1 MSSSI
6 SSSNPWRRFFRL
18 AAGTTAVLVAVV
30 YAFVVVVDPFDTL
43 PLSPPL
49 DRVPVASNARFAF
62 PSLARSSRF
71 DSALFGTS
79 TSRLLRPAA
88 LDPLFGTRMAN
99 LSMNDATVYE
109 QARLIEVFLKA
120 HPAPK
125 VFMLGLDVRWCV
137 TGDSY
142 QKLTPRPFP
151 EWMYGD
157 NPWRG
162 YGEMLNM
169 YAIQSA
175 GQLFG
180 ILAGVKAETH
190 GRDGYT
196 RFVPPDAA
204 YDRTKVARNL
214 AAAGP
219 SIPPG
224 PRTGPPEAWKYP
236 ALDTLKSL
244 LAAIPASTRKVLF
257 FAPYHQKLLSAP
269 GTDGAAAWDECKRR
283 VAALAA
289 AAPNAVAVDFMLPS
303 PITTEDDHYWDPLH
317 FTVAV
322 ADRLARDLAAASRG
336 ETSPDYRILAR

>member
-1 MSSSI
+1 MSSL
-6 SSSNPWRRFFRL
+6 WRRFFIL
-18 AAGTTAVLVAVV
+18 AAGTTAVAVAIV
-30 YAFVVVVDPFDTL
+30 YAFVVLVDPFDTL

-62 PSLARSSRF
+62 PALARSQRF
-71 DSALFGTS
+71 DGALFGTS

-88 LDPLFGTRMAN
+88 MDPLFGTRMAN

-125 VFMLGLDVRWCV
+125 LFMLGLDVRWCV
-137 TGDSY
+137 TGPDY
-142 QKLTPRPFP
+142 QKLTPRAFP
-151 EWMYGD
+151 EWMYDGS
-157 NPWRG
+157 PWRG
-162 YGEMLNM
+162 YAEMLNL

-180 ILAGVKAETH
+180 ILAGLKAETH

-196 RFVPPDAA
+196 RFVPADEA
-204 YDRTKVARNL
+204 YDRAKVARNL
-214 AAAGP
+214 AVAGP

-224 PRTGPPEAWKYP
+224 LRYGAPDAWRYP
-236 ALDTLKSL
+236 ALETLRDL
-244 LAAIPASTRKVLF
+244 LARMPATTRKVLF

-269 GTDGAAAWDECKRR
+269 GTEGAAVWDECKRR
-283 VAALAA
+283 VAALAGA
-289 AAPNAVAVDFMLPS
+289 TPNAVAVDFMVPS
-303 PITTEDDHYWDPLH
+303 PITTIDDHYWDPLH

-336 ETSPDYRILAR
+336 ETSPDYRILAP